1 MIQDLPVLRSWDTF
15 LTPKH
20 ELSLPHKN
28 SSIYGLHTGKIAFE
42 LQGDI
47 PEQCQTPC

>member
-20 ELSLPHKN
+20 ELSLPHN
-28 SSIYGLHTGKIAFE
+28 SSSDGLHTGKIAFKF
-42 LQGDI
+42 QGNI
-47 PEQCQTPC
+47 QCQTL